1 MTLIPSADAAIFD
14 VPDTHVIAY
23 AAPSRG
29 STELCLWQID
39 IAPGS
44 TSPLHHMDCEEI
56 FMCLDGHAVV
66 MTPSQE
72 RALEAGDCLVLPAQ
86 TDFSFRVVGDE
97 PFRALA
103 CIRAGGRATMAATG
117 ETFVP
122 PWAA

>member
-1 MTLIPSADAAIFD
+1 MNLISSADAAIFD

-44 TSPLHHMDCEEI
+44 TSPLHHMDCEEV
-56 FMCLDGHAVV
+56 FLCVGGRAVV
-66 MTPSQE
+66 LTPAEE
-72 RALEAGDCLVLPAQ
+72 RPFEVGDCLVLPAG
-86 TDFSFRVVGDE
+86 TDFSLRVVGDV

-103 CIRAGGRATMAATG
+103 CIRAGGKATMAASG
-117 ETFVP
+117 D
-122 PWAA
+122 